1 MADGT
6 LQGLKVAILA
16 ADGFEQVELTE
27 PRKALDQAEAETRV
41 VSPNEDKVRGWNFTD
56 WGQTVPVDVELD
68 QARPQDCDALLLP
81 GGVINPDKLR
91 MEPKAVA
98 FVKAFFDAGKP
109 VTAICHGPWMIVE
122 ADKARGRH
130 MTSWPSIRTDLR
142 NAGADVVDQE
152 AVVDGNML
160 TSRKPDDIPAF
171 NREMIKLFATARG
184 HRRAA

>member
-6 LQGLKVAILA
+6 LQGLKIAILVT
-16 ADGFEQVELTE
+16 DGFEQVELTE
-27 PRKALDQAEAETRV
+27 PCKALEQAGAETRV
-41 VSPNEDKVRGWNFTD
+41 VSPKEDKVRGWNFTD
-56 WGQTVPVDVELD
+56 WGQTVPVDVALD
-68 QARPQDCDALLLP
+68 QAKPLDFDALLLP

-98 FVKAFFDAGKP
+98 FVRAFFDAGKP
-109 VTAICHGPWMIVE
+109 VAAICHGPWMIVE
-122 ADKARGRH
+122 AGQARGRR

-152 AVVDGNML
+152 AVVDGNL
-160 TSRKPDDIPAF
+160 VTSRKPDDIPAF

-184 HRRAA
+184 HQQAA